1 MRVILTGIVACLV
14 AVPLVAADVAPT
26 TTSTSAE
33 PVRDTYADLDALPPP
48 PLMTGV
54 GNSHLPITSDSEL
67 AQQYFDQ
74 GVSLLHDFW
83 EFEAWRAF
91 RHAATLD
98 PSSPMPHWGMYL
110 AARNLKR
117 GRGDALSYRERQA
130 LDQARALRDNA
141 SDREQYYIRSIE
153 RLADGDSE
161 DAYADYQREL
171 EALLNRYPDETEA
184 ALFLALSLMSGF
196 DAQGNPNDGQMY
208 AESILTGLLATHPDH
223 QGLLHYWI
231 HAQEPGERPDTALD
245 AARRLADVAPDA
257 GHIVHMPGHIYF
269 IMGDY
274 ANANAQFERAET
286 VGRRYMESQG
296 ITVLDT
302 WNYVHNLNFMV
313 ASLAEAGQYEEALRR
328 ATSLPAIE
336 LDASHRD
343 VSGLDNY
350 YLQGLTMPAR
360 VEARFGRWSAAAAR
374 IEALPDAA
382 EPWGPTLLPVRE
394 ALLAYTR
401 GRAAV
406 AAGDLNAARDESDRL
421 DAVLWRVQRSDALSG
436 FRERPLEIASLDLA
450 GAILSAAGDVD
461 GAIEKLAAAVE
472 IEANIPYHE
481 PPIVFYPARQSLGDI
496 NLAAG
501 RWDAARE
508 AYEAL
513 LEDRPD
519 SGHARYGIAK
529 SYEGAGDTEQAR
541 AAFESFLQ
549 SWRAADEAL
558 PQIADARR

>member
-1 MRVILTGIVACLV
+1 MVVFTLTFGFVRGSIVRIILTGIVVCLI
-14 AVPLVAADVAPT
+14 AGPLFAADV
-26 TTSTSAE
+26 E
-33 PVRDTYADLDALPPP
+33 PVRDTYAALDALPPP

-54 GNSHLPITSDSEL
+54 GNSHLPITTDFDL

-83 EFEAWRAF
+83 EFEAYRAF

-117 GRGDALSYRERQA
+117 GYDDALSYRETQA

-141 SDREQYYIRSIE
+141 SEREQYYIRSIE

-161 DAYADYQREL
+161 DAYADYHREL
-171 EALLNRYPDETEA
+171 EALLNRHPDETEA
-184 ALFLALSLMSGF
+184 ALFLAISLMSGF
-196 DAQGNPNDGQMY
+196 DTEGNPNDGQMY

-231 HAQEPGERPDTALD
+231 HAQEPGERPETALD
-245 AARRLADVAPDA
+245 AARRLADLAPDA

-274 ANANAQFERAET
+274 ANATAQFERAEA
-286 VGRRYMESQG
+286 VGRRYMESQD

-302 WNYVHNLNFMV
+302 WNYVHNLNFLV
-313 ASLAEAGQYEEALRR
+313 AALAEAGQYEKSMRW
-328 ATSLPAIE
+328 ATSLPAFE
-336 LDASHRD
+336 LDASHREI
-343 VSGLDNY
+343 SGLDNY

-360 VEARFGRWSAAAAR
+360 VEARFGRWSAAAAS
-374 IEALPDAA
+374 IEAMPDTA
-382 EPWGPTLLPVRE
+382 EPWGSTLLPVRA

-406 AAGDLNAARDESDRL
+406 VAGDLDAARRESDRL
-421 DAVLWRVQRSDALSG
+421 DAVLWRAERSDASLSR
-436 FRERPLEIASLDLA
+436 FRELPLKIASLDLA
-450 GAILSAAGDVD
+450 GAILSADGDVD
-461 GAIEKLAAAVE
+461 GAIEKLEAAVE
-472 IEANIPYHE
+472 IEAGIPYHE
-481 PPIVFYPARQSLGDI
+481 PPIVFYPAWQSLGDI

-501 RWDAARE
+501 RREAARE

-513 LEDRPD
+513 LEDRPG
-519 SGHARYGIAK
+519 SFHAR
-529 SYEGAGDTEQAR
+529 AGLEN
-541 AAFESFLQ
+541 SH
-549 SWRAADEAL
+549 
-558 PQIADARR
+558 